1 MKAKRWISFL
11 IALTMAVSLLGGLCP
26 TASAVEWE
34 MPTIEISGVQAEAV
48 IGEAAVSGD
57 AVVPEG
63 AGYTAN
69 YWWETDQRFYYD
81 ADEDVF
87 YGDYRYVSDGEIF
100 ENGKDYA
107 LCIDIEL
114 DADWEGWESYVAGEN
129 LDVVIIVNG
138 GEQVWYS
145 TLLSVNVENGI
156 SWIYYS
162 EVFCFSQEI
171 TAVELFDVPKAVPG
185 EVASTDG
192 IRLPENAPYSIVCA
206 QWKNMD
212 VSVEDSIN
220 GQIFEGGV
228 RYRLDVEIVPAEGYH
243 FADDCVIYADG
254 EEIHNGSPEPW
265 YASPNFGEEY
275 AKIMIDTVEISYTV
289 EPPVAGEMPLD
300 VNIVTPEDANY
311 YAWSS
316 WYKFN
321 SEEGYWESLRCY
333 DEFEE
338 GEEYIFGIT
347 IDPYGGYGF
356 TEDVVVISNGT
367 VLGADA
373 YYNEDGW
380 RLSVDEYFVAE
391 ATEPTESI
399 VIDSV
404 MISDLQAPV
413 AGEPLDDSVT
423 VLTEGCTAELNWSV
437 YDGADFLPVAGTAEK
452 GMEYCLD
459 IILTA
464 SEGYSF
470 AEEIQIW
477 LDDEQDWAY
486 SWGDRDTAEVSLWY
500 DTCEVI
506 ESIAITSTD
515 KGELGAAASA
525 DGVSAPEGANYT
537 VSAYWGVLNM
547 EEGLVPFEGV
557 FADNTVY
564 AYTVNAEPAE
574 GYKFA
579 EELTVTY
586 NGEPVSEDFL
596 FYDSSSLEVVG
607 EVFTGTMQKVRKVE
621 INTRF
626 KAGMKASDAVVEVP
640 EDAPYEITEYYW
652 VDMETGDELTGKFVA
667 GKQYGLMAYVAPK
680 AGYVIDMAAQTAVNG
695 TDDYELMQ
703 SQYAYLYGA
712 AAVVLDCETEDTNGN
727 PSTGDDSVIVLLWV
741 FTLLSAIGLV
751 SVLLTKKREYK

>member
-1 MKAKRWISFL
+1 MKAKRLISFL
-11 IALTMAVSLLGGLCP
+11 LALTMAVSLLGGICL

-48 IGEAAVSGD
+48 IGEAAVNGD
-57 AVVPEG
+57 AIVPEG

-81 ADEDVF
+81 AEEDVF

-114 DADWEGWESYVAGEN
+114 DAGWEGWESYVAGEN
-129 LDVVIIVNG
+129 LNVVIIVNG

-156 SWIYYS
+156 SGIYYS

-171 TAVELFDVPKAVPG
+171 TVVELFDVPKAVPG

-206 QWKNMD
+206 QWKNVD

-220 GQIFEGGV
+220 GQIFESGV
-228 RYRLDVEIVPAEGYH
+228 RYRLDVEIVPEEGYH

-265 YASPNFGEEY
+265 YASPYFDEEY
-275 AKIMIDTVEISYTV
+275 AKAMIDTVEISYTV
-289 EPPVAGEMPLD
+289 EPPVAGETPFD
-300 VNIVTPEDANY
+300 VDITTPADANY

-321 SEEGYWESLRCY
+321 SEEGYWENRIDL
-333 DEFEE
+333 FEE
-338 GEEYIFGIT
+338 GEEYLFGIT
-347 IDPYGGYGF
+347 IMPYAGYGF

-367 VLGADA
+367 VLDGDA

-380 RLSVDEYFVAE
+380 RLSVDEFFVAE
-391 ATEPTESI
+391 AAEPTESM

-413 AGEPLDDSVT
+413 AGELLDDSVT

-437 YDGADFLPVAGTAEK
+437 YDGEVFLPVTGVAEK
-452 GMEYCLD
+452 GKEYCLD

-464 SEGYSF
+464 NEGYSF

-486 SWGDRDTAEVSLWY
+486 SWGERDTAEVSFWY
-500 DTCEVI
+500 DTYEVI

-515 KGELGAAASA
+515 KGELGATASA
-525 DGVSAPEGANYT
+525 SGASAPEGANYS
-537 VSAYWGVLNM
+537 VSAYWGMLNM

-557 FADNTVY
+557 FVDNTVY
-564 AYTVNAEPAE
+564 AYTVNAEPND

-596 FYDSSSLEVVG
+596 FYDSRSLEVVG

-621 INTRF
+621 INARF

-652 VDMETGDELTGKFVA
+652 VDMETGDEVTGKFVV

-680 AGYVIDMAAQTAVNG
+680 EGYVIDMAAQTVVNG

-703 SQYAYLYGA
+703 SQYAYIYGQT
-712 AAVVLDCETEDTNGN
+712 AVVLDCESGDTNGN
-727 PSTGDDSVIVLLWV
+727 PSTGDDSEIVLLWA
-741 FTLLSAIGLV
+741 FMLLSAIGLV
-751 SVLLTKKREYK
+751 SVLLTQKRCYK